1 MKNLSEVAIITNSM
15 IEHPSGSD
23 VRIIKLCKYFEK
35 KFTLNAILS
44 KDAENYFL
52 KEKINAKK
60 LLVTKGFSKKWG
72 YFIGVIGIYIIRLV
86 QSIICVSKLSSP
98 QVFYSPTDLLVDVF
112 PCTLGKVMNSGSL
125 LVQVVHHII
134 PDLKS
139 RGFNLRNIL
148 SNFSQQISLLLIKN
162 NSDLIFVVNSQIKK
176 ELQKRGFE
184 NTIEVTGNGIDLE
197 EINTI
202 FKKFNKLPRSKL
214 SRYSGTSPEKFDS
227 LLPSFPQNA
236 GYSASRNN
244 LKTYEGI
251 FVGRVNYT
259 KGALDLIEI
268 WKEIVHVIK
277 SAKLVVVGNIQPEVF
292 EKMQVLINKYGL
304 TDNVEFKGYT
314 SRIEMINFILR
325 SKVLVYPSHEEGWG
339 ISIAEAMACHLPV
352 VAYDLPVYNEV
363 FPKGIIKHK
372 IGETREMAASILE
385 LLDDKKTYQK
395 YSDLAYH
402 LTSNYSWKNVAEK
415 EIKYILRLQE
425 KSL

>member
-52 KEKINAKK
+52 KEKINARK

-98 QVFYSPTDLLVDVF
+98 QVFYSPTDLLVDVL
-112 PCTLGKVMNSGSL
+112 PCTLGKVMNNGSL

-202 FKKFNKLPRSKL
+202 FKKFN
-214 SRYSGTSPEKFDS
+214 
-227 LLPSFPQNA
+227 
-236 GYSASRNN
+236 N

-268 WKEIVHVIK
+268 WKEVVHVIK

-304 TDNVEFKGYT
+304 TENVEFKGYT

-339 ISIAEAMACHLPV
+339 ISIAEAMACRLPV

-395 YSDLAYH
+395 YSDFAYQ
-402 LTSNYSWKNVAEK
+402 LTSNYSWKTVAEK
-415 EIKYILRLQE
+415 EIKYILCLQE